1 MANCLSVLEYRSR
14 RDLLLRKFPSIWRP
28 RGQAIRRMTYSYR
41 AATSI
46 VDYEL
51 TLTMPAAL
59 TAHVGIDT
67 LTHAIE
73 AYVSKKANE
82 LTDPIALSCIRLV
95 DREES

>member
-1 MANCLSVLEYRSR
+1 
-14 RDLLLRKFPSIWRP
+14 
-28 RGQAIRRMTYSYR
+28 
-41 AATSI
+41 
-46 VDYEL
+46 
-51 TLTMPAAL
+51 MPAAL

-73 AYVSKKANE
+73 AYVSKKANA